1 MRRNEMSYSLKQL
14 YRCAFYIKN
23 NCWEG
28 RQTLI
33 NHWLAELYWEAE
45 HFNSDI

>member
-1 MRRNEMSYSLKQL
+1 MSDSLKQL

-23 NCWEG
+23 DYWES

-33 NHWLAELYWEAE
+33 NHWIAELHWEAE
-45 HFNSDI
+45 N